1 MALHTETS
9 GWLVHYGVRM
19 LLSSELLVGLD
30 LTWSDRESGT
40 LNIRSGLL
48 DLVPGHLRHEE
59 KQNGG

>member
-1 MALHTETS
+1 
-9 GWLVHYGVRM
+9 M